1 MDGPWNESWLC
12 SPDVVLLHLKTE
24 ANVVVPEMS
33 KPHCYRLN
41 ASLIKADEYLGNT
54 SGRPDSRI
62 WGDDGNTMTVITKIT
77 FLSAGMPPQPG
88 SDSERTHRHFY
99 AKLFVFSQG
108 MLLFWQQKN
117 GNIYNTD
124 LRELTV
130 SLICVFF
137 SFFFKGRMAASSDTG
152 LTETQ
157 REANRRAD
165 GGGWAANQ
173 TRG

>member
-1 MDGPWNESWLC
+1 
-12 SPDVVLLHLKTE
+12 
-24 ANVVVPEMS
+24 
-33 KPHCYRLN
+33 
-41 ASLIKADEYLGNT
+41 
-54 SGRPDSRI
+54 
-62 WGDDGNTMTVITKIT
+62 MTVITKIT

-137 SFFFKGRMAASSDTG
+137 SFFLRENGGFIRHRVNWNSARGQPARRRGRMSSQSDAWINHQGMQITASVPCVHSQHPVPGGVD
-152 LTETQ
+152 
-157 REANRRAD
+157 AD
-165 GGGWAANQ
+165 SVTMPTCSWAGFS
-173 TRG
+173 TRGIAHFQLLHCFLLRKS